1 MLGTQMRMTIRM
13 SWVRVLILAL
23 PLGYALMLAW
33 QERAF
38 HQGLQAP
45 LPTPVPAVP
54 VAVPAPLNIL
64 AVATVLGFSSP
75 DARVS
80 SAEPLTLLA
89 TVVGTGE
96 SRALL
101 AGPAGERFY
110 RAGERLSASS
120 VLRRIEPAHVVLWRQ
135 GREELLMLR
144 PAGERFLQ
152 VVDAHRKE
160 ARSLHLKPT
169 AEQSRK

>member
-1 MLGTQMRMTIRM
+1 MRMKLRM
-13 SWVRVLILAL
+13 SWVQVLILAV
-23 PLGYALMLAW
+23 PLGYGLMLAW

-54 VAVPAPLNIL
+54 VAAPVLLNTL
-64 AVATVLGFSSP
+64 AVATVLGLSP
-75 DARVS
+75 QGGVVN

-144 PAGERFLQ
+144 PAGERFLR

-160 ARSLHLKPT
+160 ARSLHLKPI